1 MGILVPQLPESF
13 VIDMPQ
19 SHHLPMDVRG
29 LDVKLQAKVYKLAR
43 VKVFHAFRLSLEK
56 LDDVKPIH
64 LAKRDVQAYPCF
76 FCKDNAKWAKNKIK
90 SFVFFSMIRRW
101 TIEGTGQREI
111 PSPHPVSGSRQKQV
125 CLRKEWM
132 SAPHSKGQQLIVV
145 AKVLSKIRG
154 TTNLSFGKYLST
166 NHLYLFIFFF

>member
-56 LDDVKPIH
+56 LDDVKPVFILPKGMSKH
-64 LAKRDVQAYPCF
+64 ILAF
-76 FCKDNAKWAKNKIK
+76 FAKIMQNG
-90 SFVFFSMIRRW
+90 RR
-101 TIEGTGQREI
+101 T
-111 PSPHPVSGSRQKQV
+111 K
-125 CLRKEWM
+125 
-132 SAPHSKGQQLIVV
+132 
-145 AKVLSKIRG
+145 
-154 TTNLSFGKYLST
+154 
-166 NHLYLFIFFF
+166 